1 LADAIKISGRK
12 KPNAPP
18 INTDDFWG
26 GRSERNGGEK
36 IRGILKRN
44 LLRK

>member
-26 GRSERNGGEK
+26 GAAKGTAAKKFAGF
-36 IRGILKRN
+36 
-44 LLRK
+44 